1 MPRALP
7 AQGLIERQVERRQ
20 RKPVGLLGPVDRA
33 EQVRVVGHRFRH
45 AEREGRR
52 RGRLLGLG
60 QAPGD
65 NEVLDALGLPNGFEA
80 MNQEEAEF
88 MIDLMDT
95 LLD

>member
-1 MPRALP
+1 VGENLP
-7 AQGLIERQVERRQ
+7 AIE
-20 RKPVGLLGPVDRA
+20 KA
-33 EQVRVVGHRFRH
+33 
-45 AEREGRR
+45 
-52 RGRLLGLG
+52 LLGLG

>member
-1 MPRALP
+1 MWCWPTPEWARTCP
-7 AQGLIERQVERRQ
+7 PS
-20 RKPVGLLGPVDRA
+20 K
-33 EQVRVVGHRFRH
+33 
-45 AEREGRR
+45 
-52 RGRLLGLG
+52 RLCWGLG

>member
-1 MPRALP
+1 MVLAHPRVGENLP
-7 AQGLIERQVERRQ
+7 AIE
-20 RKPVGLLGPVDRA
+20 KA
-33 EQVRVVGHRFRH
+33 
-45 AEREGRR
+45 
-52 RGRLLGLG
+52 LLGLG